1 MGDGIEW
8 NMLRFLTLPDFVP
21 RNSFAG
27 PPWEF
32 FRWGVSSST
41 GLTLHSALTASS
53 PPLSQNGLQKD
64 WGGVL
69 FPLIAYSHCPSATR
83 EYPGTVSVRTET
95 MIEYLTEVFRG
106 ILATDVK
113 GILVLNAHDGNIE
126 VVKAAGEVISDEFP
140 DRFVLLINWWQT
152 LPESF
157 VNSLGFFSQSGGH
170 GHGGPLETSVVQA
183 IKPEAVELIKGK
195 DIDLKPGSANE
206 VIHVVSEENR
216 RDVWAGYH
224 GRVSEAS
231 KEKGEVLIEESVKRI
246 IRAVQEWMKS
256 GV

>member
-1 MGDGIEW
+1 MEHVEVLNATGFRAKEQLRGGPLGILPMGSIE
-8 NMLRFLTLPDFVP
+8 FH
-21 RNSFAG
+21 G
-27 PPWEF
+27 PHAPL
-32 FRWGVSSST
+32 GTDSII
-41 GLTLHSALTASS
+41 ATAIAERVAKR
-53 PPLSQNGLQKD
+53 L
-64 WGGVL
+64 GGVL

-83 EYPGTVSVRTET
+83 GYPGTVSVRTET

-106 ILATDVK
+106 ILAAGVK

-126 VVKAAGEVISDEFP
+126 VVKGAEKAIADEFP

-183 IKPEAVELIKGK
+183 IKPEAVELSKGK

-206 VIHVVSEENR
+206 VLHVVCGENR
-216 RDVWAGYH
+216 RDAWAGYH
-224 GRVSEAS
+224 GKISEAS

-246 IRAVQEWMKS
+246 VKAVQEWIGS
-256 GV
+256 NV

>member
-1 MGDGIEW
+1 MEHVEVLNATGFRAKEQLRGASLGILPMGSIE
-8 NMLRFLTLPDFVP
+8 FH
-21 RNSFAG
+21 G
-27 PPWEF
+27 PHAPL
-32 FRWGVSSST
+32 GTDSII
-41 GLTLHSALTASS
+41 ATAIAERVAKR
-53 PPLSQNGLQKD
+53 L
-64 WGGVL
+64 GGVL
-69 FPLIAYSHCPSATR
+69 FPLIAYSHCPSATKG
-83 EYPGTVSVRTET
+83 YPGTVSVRTDA

-106 ILATDVK
+106 ILAAGVK

-126 VVKAAGEVISDEFP
+126 VVKAAGEVIADEFL

-183 IKPEAVELIKGK
+183 IKPEAVELSKGK

-206 VIHVVSEENR
+206 VLHVVCGETHRET
-216 RDVWAGYH
+216 WAGYH

-231 KEKGEVLIEESVKRI
+231 KEKGETLIEESVKRI
-246 IRAVQEWMKS
+246 VKAVQEWIGS
-256 GV
+256 NV

>member
-1 MGDGIEW
+1 MEHVEVLNVTGFRAKEQLRGASLGILPMGSIE
-8 NMLRFLTLPDFVP
+8 FH
-21 RNSFAG
+21 G
-27 PPWEF
+27 P
-32 FRWGVSSST
+32 
-41 GLTLHSALTASS
+41 HA
-53 PPLSQNGLQKD
+53 PLGTDSIIATDIAERVAKRL
-64 WGGVL
+64 GGVL
-69 FPLIAYSHCPSATR
+69 FPLIAYSHCPSATKG
-83 EYPGTVSVRTET
+83 YPGTVSVRTET
-95 MIEYLTEVFRG
+95 MIGYLTEVFRG
-106 ILATDVK
+106 ILAAGVK

-126 VVKAAGEVISDEFP
+126 VVKAAGEVIADEFP

-183 IKPEAVELIKGK
+183 IKPDTVELSKGK

-206 VIHVVSEENR
+206 ALHVVCGENHR
-216 RDVWAGYH
+216 ETWAGYH

-231 KEKGEVLIEESVKRI
+231 KEKGETLIEESVKRI
-246 IRAVQEWMKS
+246 VRAVQEWMKS